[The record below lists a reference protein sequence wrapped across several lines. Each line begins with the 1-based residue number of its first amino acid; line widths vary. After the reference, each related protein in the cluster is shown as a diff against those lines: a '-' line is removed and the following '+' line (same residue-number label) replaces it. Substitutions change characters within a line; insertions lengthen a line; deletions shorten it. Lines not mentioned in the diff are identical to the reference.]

1 MNQKLPLENAGDSAT
16 FTITEVRAV
25 STKFGNKIVFVGT
38 DDNGTAVETPLISDV
53 TADKQL
59 ERIGLDRDSAVGER
73 LTFSRAPN
81 PSGKPYWNLDV
92 PRAGAAPTKRISP
105 QAAPQTQTASNATLD
120 QRRDKV
126 LSQYL
131 ILWETVAKQMHSLCD
146 EANITLDA
154 AAIQSAA
161 ATVWISWK
169 DKGIQPDGLDAVK
182 VSTPEPAPEV
192 KMPAP
197 SGKRIAPPMNV
208 TVPPARPED
217 DDLPF

>member
-38 DDNGTAVETPLISDV
+38 DDSGSAVETPLISDA

-92 PRAGAAPTKRISP
+92 PKPGAAQTKRVAP
-105 QAAPQTQTASNATLD
+105 HAVPQTQGNATLD

-126 LSQYL
+126 LAQYL
-131 ILWETVAKQMHSLCD
+131 LLWETVAKQMHSVCD
-146 EANITLDA
+146 QANITCDA
-154 AAIQSAA
+154 SAIQSAA

-182 VSTPEPAPEV
+182 VSQSEPAPEV

-197 SGKRIAPPMNV
+197 SGKRLAPPQNI

>member
-38 DDNGTAVETPLISDV
+38 DDSGAAVETPLISDA

-92 PRAGAAPTKRISP
+92 PKAGAAPTKRMVP
-105 QAAPQTQTASNATLD
+105 QAVPQTQGNATLD

-126 LSQYL
+126 LAQYL
-131 ILWETVAKQMHSLCD
+131 LLWETVAKQMHSVCD
-146 EANITLDA
+146 QANITLDA

-182 VSTPEPAPEV
+182 VSQPEPAPEV

-197 SGKRIAPPMNV
+197 SGKRLAPPQNI

>member
-1 MNQKLPLENAGDSAT
+1 MNQKLPLENAGDHAT

-38 DDNGTAVETPLISDV
+38 DDSGAAVETPLISDA

-59 ERIGLDRDSAVGER
+59 ERIGLTRETAVGER

-81 PSGKPYWNLDV
+81 PAGKPYWNLDV
-92 PRAGAAPTKRISP
+92 PTASTPTKRVVP
-105 QAAPQTQTASNATLD
+105 QAVPQATTQAPTANLA

-131 ILWETVAKQMHSLCD
+131 ILWETVAKHMHGLCD

-154 AAIQSAA
+154 SAIQSAA

-182 VSTPEPAPEV
+182 AEPAPQV
-192 KMPAP
+192 KMPEP
-197 SGKRIAPPMNV
+197 SGKRVAPPKEI

-217 DDLPF
+217 DDLPFD